1 MMNQLKLYDVVPEG
15 WMQNGLFISA
25 IQGNWTEDETVN
37 TNNLDFAYLYGHS
50 GQKYISPFL
59 ETFLDENGKLTQQA
73 VTNIGAIL
81 FQLFGENWNRLWEV
95 NKAEYDPIMNYD
107 KHEESDTD
115 ESGKETEDITHTGQ
129 DTNVSVGLSADNAS
143 NNKVYGFNSSTPV
156 NASEGSQSHKNTDTF
171 TKGISDKIE
180 KSFTDRNTHYENHTY
195 GNIGVVSAQQMQL
208 QSLEVWKWKFWM
220 QVMEDIDSWLCLTIY

>member
-25 IQGNWTEDETVN
+25 IQGNWIEDETVN

-50 GQKYISPFL
+50 GQKFISPFL
-59 ETFLDENGKLTQQA
+59 ESFLDENGKLTQQA

-81 FQLFGENWNRLWEV
+81 FQIFGENWNRLWEV

-107 KHEESDTD
+107 KHEESDTN
-115 ESGKETEDITHTGQ
+115 ESGKETMDRTHQGF
-129 DTNVSVGLSADNAS
+129 DTNVSEGVKADNEDV
-143 NNKVYGFNSSTPV
+143 NKVYGFNSANPV
-156 NASEGSQSHKNTDTF
+156 NASESTSSHKTTNTYTP
-171 TKGISDKIE
+171 GVSDKEE
-180 KSFTDRNTHYENHTY
+180 KSFTDRNTHYSNHTY

-220 QVMEDIDSWLCLTIY
+220 QVMEDIDSWLCLYVY